1 LSAEPGEADKVE
13 TKVYGF
19 RPALETKMDRNHY
32 EVMNEL
38 HRIES
43 RMQMDIL
50 ARRESKMQDVA

>member
-1 LSAEPGEADKVE
+1 
-13 TKVYGF
+13 
-19 RPALETKMDRNHY
+19 MDRNHY

-50 ARRESKMQDVA
+50 ARLARLESKMQDVA